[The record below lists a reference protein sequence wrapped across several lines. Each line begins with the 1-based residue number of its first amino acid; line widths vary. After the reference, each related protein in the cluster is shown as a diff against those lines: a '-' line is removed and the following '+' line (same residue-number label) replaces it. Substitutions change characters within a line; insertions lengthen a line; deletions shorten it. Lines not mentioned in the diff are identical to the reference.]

1 MGTPSLKKFLKHLNG
16 AFAEEAAISTTLG
29 ASDADKIP
37 ATNAA
42 GVLDPTLL
50 NAKIVSAGAADSG
63 KMAQLDA
70 SGRLDTS
77 VMPNGIGA
85 DTKIVIASEAL
96 SAGDLVNIYNNAGT
110 ANVRKADGSTSGKS
124 ANGYVT
130 AAVSNGANA
139 LVYFE
144 NTNAQMSG
152 MTPGTQYLSVVTP
165 GKSSPTPP
173 SGSGNVVQIVGFATS
188 ATEMNFQFNQPIILA

>member
-1 MGTPSLKKFLKHLNG
+1 MGTLSVKKFLKHLNG
-16 AFAEEAAISTTLG
+16 VFAEEPAISTTSG
-29 ASDADKIP
+29 VSDADKIP
-37 ATNAA
+37 ATNEA

-70 SGRLDTS
+70 TGRLDTS

-85 DTKIVIASEAL
+85 DTRIVIASEAL
-96 SAGDLVNIYNNAGT
+96 SAGDIINIYNNAGV
-110 ANVRKADGSTSGKS
+110 ANVRKADGSTSGKA
-124 ANGYVT
+124 ANGYVV
-130 AAVSNGANA
+130 AAAADGGNA

-152 MTPGTQYLSVVTP
+152 MTPGTQYLSATTP
-165 GKSSPTPP
+165 GKSTSVPP
-173 SGSGNVVQIVGFATS
+173 SGPGNVVQIIGFATS
-188 ATEMNFQFNQPIILA
+188 ATEMNFQFNQPIVLA